1 MPNVSGH
8 IRKTFLR
15 YRLWSL
21 ARTETAVMLIRD
33 GFDLRRCPISGNV
46 MVVSRFEPRA
56 SECKTSDL
64 CHSQKIESLT
74 IRHGRNSTHR
84 LSKLS
89 TRPKNKTRFN
99 LVDQAPAQTFS
110 CETILIDQFPFFSR
124 IKTNL
129 KHRLSSD

>member
-1 MPNVSGH
+1 
-8 IRKTFLR
+8 
-15 YRLWSL
+15 
-21 ARTETAVMLIRD
+21 MLIRD

-46 MVVSRFEPRA
+46 MVVSRFELKA
-56 SECKTSDL
+56 AESKTSEL
-64 CHSQKIESLT
+64 RHSQKIESLT
-74 IRHGRNSTHR
+74 IRHGM
-84 LSKLS
+84 
-89 TRPKNKTRFN
+89 KTRFN